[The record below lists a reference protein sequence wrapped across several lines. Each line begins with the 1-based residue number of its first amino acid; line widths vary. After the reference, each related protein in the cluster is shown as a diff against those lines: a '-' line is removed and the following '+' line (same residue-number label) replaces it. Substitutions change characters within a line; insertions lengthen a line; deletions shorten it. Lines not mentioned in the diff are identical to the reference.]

1 MSVFGVDFG
10 NLNSTVAIT
19 RRGGVDIV
27 TNEVS
32 KRETTTI
39 VSFVDNE
46 RFIGE
51 QGVDRYVRNAQNT
64 VFLLKRFVG
73 MRMDDPSLATERRFL
88 TCQIQGDK
96 NGRLMFGVNY
106 CGTMTYFYPEQVLA
120 MLLQRLRLY
129 VNAAAASDAKVP
141 VDVRDCV
148 LTVPCYYT
156 SEQRRLM
163 LQACEIAGLHCLSL
177 VNDTTAAGIDYGIFR
192 GSSLAEAVE
201 EGQVVGILDIGYGTT
216 IFAVAKFWRGH
227 LKLLGRTFDRHL
239 GTRDLDYEL
248 LKYMVE
254 EVKKKYHVD
263 VTTNKRANLR
273 LLQACER
280 LKYLLSGNQVAQLNV
295 ENIMDVD
302 VNIPSFQ
309 RSTFEELSAPLLER
323 FKEVVRRGFEV
334 SGVPPEKF
342 HSIEMIGGGCRIPM
356 FKRATEELLGRPPS
370 FTLNAS
376 ETAARGAAITAAIFS
391 PTFKVREFVVSELP
405 TYPVKL
411 AYYMENAQSTSVVPF
426 LPDVNKVV
434 TVLGEKDHFPK
445 LLEITIKRRGGF
457 KLYAFYDYENP
468 IVKANMPLGE
478 YIIGEWEVGK
488 PPKDSAATEVRV
500 RVNLLANGLLHVESA
515 VSVET
520 YEVEEPAKEEPAK
533 EAAATDA
540 KSAEAK
546 KPENEEETSENKAP
560 EQKMVKKHKQRRI
573 ELTVT
578 PRLDVIGLPGDMVLL
593 FQKQEAEMSERDSLY
608 TRTRD
613 SKNELESY
621 ILDNRPRISDGGL
634 LAEYVTKEQQATF
647 VQLCNEYE
655 NWLYEEGADAELSA
669 YEGRVKILRNIA
681 DAANARHLNFEDIS
695 FALEVYKKE
704 VCKARELALH
714 TIGKTEHIAEEEL
727 REAAQK
733 CDEALEWAERE
744 VKKYQQA
751 PKTEAPTIT
760 RGDLQAKQAVVIEG
774 VNAVVKRPA
783 PPKPKETKPAA
794 ANPAA
799 GSGNGEEA
807 EAVKTPPAG
816 TKPPSAENEE
826 APKGADDLD

>member
-73 MRMDDPSLATERRFL
+73 MHMDDPSLEAERRFL
-88 TCQIQGDK
+88 TCNIKGDK

-106 CGTMTYFYPEQVLA
+106 CGSMTYFYPEQVLA

-129 VNAAAASDAKVP
+129 VNAAATSDAKVP
-141 VDVRDCV
+141 VEVRDCV

-192 GSSLAEAVE
+192 GSSLAEAE
-201 EGQVVGILDIGYGTT
+201 EEAQVVGILDIGYGTT
-216 IFAVAKFWRGH
+216 IFAIAKFWRGH
-227 LKLLGRTFDRHL
+227 LKILGRSFDRHL

-248 LKYMVE
+248 LKYMAE
-254 EVKKKYHVD
+254 EVKRKYNVD
-263 VTTNKRANLR
+263 VTTNKRASLR

-295 ENIMDVD
+295 ENIMDID
-302 VNIPSFQ
+302 INIPSFQ
-309 RSTFEELSAPLLER
+309 RSTFEELSVPLMER
-323 FKEVVRRGFEV
+323 FKNVVRRGFEV

-411 AYYMENAQSTSVVPF
+411 GYYMDNAQSTSVVPF

-457 KLYAFYDYENP
+457 KLYAFYDFEHP
-468 IVKANMPLGE
+468 FVKNNMPLE
-478 YIIGEWEVGK
+478 EFIIGEWEVGK
-488 PPKDSAATEVRV
+488 PPRDSASTEVRV
-500 RVNLLANGLLHVESA
+500 RVHLLANGLLHVESA
-515 VSVET
+515 VSIEI

-540 KSAEAK
+540 KDAEAK
-546 KPENEEETSENKAP
+546 KPEDGEGSTEKAP
-560 EQKMVKKHKQRRI
+560 EKKMVKKQKQRRI

-593 FQKQEAEMSERDSLY
+593 FQKQEAEMNERDVLF

-621 ILDNRPRISDGGL
+621 ILDNRPRIADGGI
-634 LAEYVTKEQQATF
+634 LAEFLTKEQQTMF
-647 VQLCNEYE
+647 IQLCNEYE
-655 NWLYEEGADAELSA
+655 NWLYEDGADADLNA
-669 YEGRVKILRNIA
+669 YEGRVKILRDIA
-681 DAANARHLNFEDIS
+681 DAANARRMNLEDY
-695 FALEVYKKE
+695 FL
-704 VCKARELALH
+704 AR
-714 TIGKTEHIAEEEL
+714 
-727 REAAQK
+727 
-733 CDEALEWAERE
+733 W
-744 VKKYQQA
+744 
-751 PKTEAPTIT
+751 
-760 RGDLQAKQAVVIEG
+760 
-774 VNAVVKRPA
+774 
-783 PPKPKETKPAA
+783 
-794 ANPAA
+794 
-799 GSGNGEEA
+799 
-807 EAVKTPPAG
+807 
-816 TKPPSAENEE
+816 
-826 APKGADDLD
+826 